1 MPPREGKVW
10 TTTRKVTGNVLPL
23 VLASPVLYP
32 AIVAFGAKGAS
43 KELILWVAAFIA
55 LSWVMLAL
63 FGFIGNSG
71 MRREMGR
78 RLHIERAFD
87 KTERYFVG
95 FARPTYKS
103 ALDPHEDVGFLL
115 LHADRLEFY
124 GSEHKVLLNK
134 SDITGARF
142 RPNTHTIVGLGRWIS
157 IEAVVEERPVRLLV
171 EPRVKATLIGN
182 LIFSKWLLS
191 RIRQWIAEGPRA
203 DARGPSVAS
212 SET

>member
-10 TTTRKVTGNVLPL
+10 TTTRKVAGNVLPL
-23 VLASPVLYP
+23 LLASPALYP
-32 AIVAFGAKGAS
+32 VIVASGTKGAS
-43 KELILWVAAFIA
+43 KELILWIGAFIV

-63 FGFIGNSG
+63 LGFIGNAG
-71 MRREMGR
+71 MRSEVGR

-95 FARPTYKS
+95 FARPTYRS

-124 GSEHKVLLNK
+124 GGEHKVVLARR
-134 SDITGARF
+134 DVTGARF

-157 IEAVVEERPVRLLV
+157 VEAVVDERPVRLLV

-182 LIFSKWLLS
+182 FLYSSRLLE
-191 RIRQWIAEGPRA
+191 RVRQWIEEGPRA
-203 DARGPSVAS
+203 EARGPSVAS
-212 SET
+212 SGT